1 MISSLTRLWF
11 RQAANAGAAPGAF
24 DEAVA
29 EYNAEAGPNAGA
41 LDKLDEME
49 QRLKDQKR
57 DTIDDEESSSDDDD
71 AAMLRASMG
80 ASDEEGEAAA
90 LPEEARRAKKKK
102 KKDKVSPAFAHPS
115 TARNFV
121 MVVIRLRGCWALC
134 LRLRSALLR
143 IDS

>member
-1 MISSLTRLWF
+1 MDNFEFDTVVVE
-11 RQAANAGAAPGAF
+11 QAANAGAAPGAF

-115 TARNFV
+115 SAMNFV
-121 MVVIRLRGCWALC
+121 MVVIRLRGCRTFCW
-134 LRLRSALLR
+134 RL
-143 IDS
+143 